1 MSNFNLEEQIRV
13 LLNTV
18 QLSYGFEQVPDII
31 ENTATKTASYGS
43 VYYCLKAMN
52 GDAVIEVARGINNNI
67 VLSNYTIKDGDE
79 FKCNLKSVKL
89 TSGNVIAYKK
99 QSGYKEVPSADVA
112 PENIT
117 APSVTGT
124 AVVGETLTTTDGTW
138 TGTPEPTFSYQW
150 YRGATLISGATNNTY
165 TLVSADAGQN
175 IKCTVTATN
184 TAGSA
189 SADSNTVAIFD
200 TVADSQGAF
209 YNIWSVARLLR
220 GAYYG
225 SPIIRLRR
233 TNDNAESNFGVTT
246 SGVLDESAI
255 TSWVGSNSAT
265 VVTVYAQDGSAR
277 HFTNATPSEQPLF
290 VNAGTII
297 KRTGAGSGAVARP
310 AMDFDG
316 TKTLS
321 VTTSTALYN
330 FIHNGGFG
338 FVASVAEF
346 GKVSDPNAVYGLVG
360 NYAVSGSNVGFAIL
374 YEDRAALPANNAFRA
389 QSANGAGTNTA
400 LVINN
405 NAITPQQLHIVTSQ
419 FDCDNAT
426 ANNRIIGYVD
436 NSGALAGNIQLGV
449 PSVANATFNLQ
460 WGGGG
465 NNASRLVGY
474 ASELIIDNQDRA
486 STNAAVITNLDNFY
500 QTF

>member
-1 MSNFNLEEQIRV
+1 MIGLGVRINKLRAESGGGGAV
-13 LLNTV
+13 APVNTV
-18 QLSYGFEQVPDII
+18 
-31 ENTATKTASYGS
+31 
-43 VYYCLKAMN
+43 
-52 GDAVIEVARGINNNI
+52 
-67 VLSNYTIKDGDE
+67 
-79 FKCNLKSVKL
+79 
-89 TSGNVIAYKK
+89 
-99 QSGYKEVPSADVA
+99 
-112 PENIT
+112 

-124 AVVGETLTTTDGTW
+124 ALVGQTLSTTDGTW
-138 TGTPEPTFSYQW
+138 TGIPTPTYSYQW
-150 YRGATLISGATNNTY
+150 YRGASAISGATNNTY

-184 TAGSA
+184 SAGSA

-338 FVASVAEF
+338 FVAGVFEP
-346 GKVSDPNAVYGLVG
+346 GKVADPNVAYGLVG
-360 NYAVSGSNVGFAIL
+360 NYAFSSSNIGFTML
-374 YEDRAALPANNAFRA
+374 YEDRAAVPANNAFRVQA
-389 QSANGAGTNTA
+389 ANGAGANVSLTINSNTF
-400 LVINN
+400 
-405 NAITPQQLHIVTSQ
+405 TPQQLHIVTSQ

-426 ANNRIIGYVD
+426 ANNRSISYVD
-436 NSGALAGNIQLGV
+436 NSAALTGNVQTAT
-449 PSVANATFNLQ
+449 PSASNASFNLQ
-460 WGGGG
+460 WGSTG
-465 NNASRLVGY
+465 NNNSRLVGY
-474 ASELIIDNQDRA
+474 SSEMIIDNQDRA